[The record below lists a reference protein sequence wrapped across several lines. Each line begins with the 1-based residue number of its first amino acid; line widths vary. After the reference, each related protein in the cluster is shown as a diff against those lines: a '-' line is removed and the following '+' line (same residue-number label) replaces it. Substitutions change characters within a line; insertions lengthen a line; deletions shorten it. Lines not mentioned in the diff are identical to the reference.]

1 MTRGR
6 AYPLTLGLLFAAC
19 FGSRSGHAEGAL
31 LSVEQQWLNALIAE
45 GQAAAAFEWAFE
57 AGDEL
62 SEFDFTRDQGVG
74 ANIGEGRRFTR
85 IPRADLTGPG
95 EWATHFPIREGGA
108 NATSC
113 ISCHSAPIANGAGGV
128 AMNVVVDPGHTGDP
142 RQYLERNTTPLFALS
157 IPQRL
162 AEEMSVDLY
171 LQREAARVRAC
182 EAGKATAELRA
193 KSVAFGTLVLTRTGD
208 DPCVV
213 DTNTS
218 GLTGIDADL
227 VVRPFGWKGNH
238 ATLRS
243 FTRGA
248 AHNEL
253 GLQATELVGDEDG
266 DFDGIVN
273 ELSVGDITALTIY
286 MAALERPVSS
296 VELND
301 IGLLEMTDADIRKV
315 IAGENRFAKIGCS
328 NCHTP
333 SMSINDPVFREPSG
347 VPGYAETQFPD
358 GTKPADHAL
367 REGTAVSFDMRS
379 DQPNNLV
386 ILDGGAAYHLGSLE
400 VDAAGN
406 GLARWYTDLKRHDM
420 GEALSD
426 PSDPLGIGASMFLTR
441 SLAGVGST
449 GPWLH
454 DGRAT
459 TLNEAIKAHGGEG
472 AESRAAYDLLTEQQ
486 KAEVVAFLESLVIY
500 HNDPDH

>member
-1 MTRGR
+1 MTRRR
-6 AYPLTLGLLFAAC
+6 AYPLTVGLLFAAC
-19 FGSRSGHAEGAL
+19 LGSRSGHAEGAL
-31 LSVEQQWLNALIAE
+31 LSVDQQGLNALIAD

-62 SEFDFTRDQGVG
+62 SEFKFTGDQGVG

-95 EWATHFPIREGGA
+95 EWATHFPSREGGA

-162 AEEMSVDLY
+162 AEEMSVELY
-171 LQREAARVRAC
+171 LQREAARVQAC
-182 EAGKATAELRA
+182 KAGTATAELLA
-193 KSVAFGTLVLTRTGD
+193 KSVSFGTLVLTRTGD

-213 DTNTS
+213 DTDTS

-253 GLQATELVGDEDG
+253 GLQATELVGGEDG
-266 DFDGIVN
+266 DFDGVID

-286 MAALERPVSS
+286 MAALERPVSL

-301 IGLLEMTDADIRKV
+301 IGLLEMKDADIRKV
-315 IAGENRFAKIGCS
+315 TAGENRFAKIGCS
-328 NCHTP
+328 SCHTP
-333 SMSINDPVFREPSG
+333 SMSINDPVFREPSR
-347 VPGYAETQFPD
+347 VPGYVETLFPD
-358 GTKPADHAL
+358 GTNPADHAL
-367 REGTAVSFDMRS
+367 RWDTAVSFDMRS

-386 ILDGGAAYHLGSLE
+386 ILDSGEAYHLGALE
-400 VDAAGN
+400 VDAAGA
-406 GLARWYTDLKRHDM
+406 GLAHWYTDLKRHDM

-459 TLNEAIKAHGGEG
+459 TLNEAIEAHGGEG
-472 AESRAAYDLLTEQQ
+472 ARSRAAYNLLTELQ
-486 KAEVVAFLESLVIY
+486 KAEVLAFLENLVIY